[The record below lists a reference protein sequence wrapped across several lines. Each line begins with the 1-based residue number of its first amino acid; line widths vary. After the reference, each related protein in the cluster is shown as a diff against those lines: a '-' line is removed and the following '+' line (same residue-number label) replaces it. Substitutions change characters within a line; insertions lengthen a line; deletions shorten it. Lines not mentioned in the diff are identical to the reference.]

1 MILITFE
8 YFDGRTGDRQ
18 RLLKGRLLLLL
29 TFSTLHLLVL
39 AARCLDTPLDPE
51 NPPLPHTG
59 HVLASTSGAKG
70 ALEGGK
76 GALEG
81 AKGAL
86 EGAKEALEGG
96 KGALEG
102 GREALDGGKGA
113 LEGGGDFLVGAGF
126 SLASSFLGE
135 GGGFSLGFTGVSPVR
150 SITSLS
156 SSSTQLLLLPVSRST

>member
-8 YFDGRTGDRQ
+8 GFDGRTGDRQ
-18 RLLKGRLLLLL
+18 RLFNGRLLLLL
-29 TFSTLHLLVL
+29 TLSTLHLLVL

-70 ALEGGK
+70 ALEGAKEALEG
-76 GALEG
+76 GREALEG
-81 AKGAL
+81 AKG
-86 EGAKEALEGG
+86 ALEGG

-102 GREALDGGKGA
+102 GGG
-113 LEGGGDFLVGAGF
+113 FLVGADL